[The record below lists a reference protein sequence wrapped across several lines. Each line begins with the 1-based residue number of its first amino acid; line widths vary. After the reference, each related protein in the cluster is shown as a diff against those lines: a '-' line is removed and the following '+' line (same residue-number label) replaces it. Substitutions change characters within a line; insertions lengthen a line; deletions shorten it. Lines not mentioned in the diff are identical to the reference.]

1 MVPNVTPML
10 DNILWGNTS
19 LIMAW
24 WRSIPPPQRF
34 DLPSVPKSGHSS
46 GEVIMDELHLDIR
59 LLSLF
64 LLLGTTGL
72 RWGFLHLVL
81 THLDPFVI

>member
-1 MVPNVTPML
+1 LITYCGEIITSQRHGGEVYRPLNV
-10 DNILWGNTS
+10 
-19 LIMAW
+19 
-24 WRSIPPPQRF
+24 F

-46 GEVIMDELHLDIR
+46 GEVMMDELHLDIR

>member
-1 MVPNVTPML
+1 MVSNVIPML

-19 LIMAW
+19 LITAW
-24 WRSIPPPQRF
+24 WRSIIPPP
-34 DLPSVPKSGHSS
+34 PSVPKSGHSS

-72 RWGFLHLVL
+72 RWGFSHLVL